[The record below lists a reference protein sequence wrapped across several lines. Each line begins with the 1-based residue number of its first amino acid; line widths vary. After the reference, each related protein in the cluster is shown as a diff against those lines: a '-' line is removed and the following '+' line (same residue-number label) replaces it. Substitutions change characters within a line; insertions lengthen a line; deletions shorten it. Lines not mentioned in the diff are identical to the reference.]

1 MSEANDNPGLLASAA
16 AEEEQTTEGQEQSIS
31 HVETPANTE
40 EDDGPLERPDFWPEK
55 FWKKDSNEPDL
66 EGLSKSYSELE
77 KQFRAG
83 KHKAPE
89 GGNYNMDALAGVPED
104 DALAKTYVS
113 WAQKYG
119 LSQAAFDELASQF
132 VQMGGVQQQEMQRS
146 MEAELEE
153 LGPNAK
159 AVIANMATWGKGLV
173 QKGIFSKED
182 FNEFARWGDTAR
194 GIKAL
199 MKLRET
205 YEGRVPVETIKTVTE
220 DSFTADDLAAA
231 VANPEYKT
239 NPAYRAKIERL
250 VEKMHN

>member
-16 AEEEQTTEGQEQSIS
+16 VEEEQTTEGQEQSLN
-31 HVETPANTE
+31 HVETPPT
-40 EDDGPLERPDFWPEK
+40 EDDSPLERPDFWPEK
-55 FWKKDSNEPDL
+55 FWIKDKAEPDL
-66 EGLSKSYSELE
+66 EGISKSYMELE
-77 KQFRAG
+77 KQFRSG

-89 GGNYNMDALAGVPED
+89 GGNYSLEALAGVPED

-119 LSQAAFDELASQF
+119 LSQVAFDELASQF
-132 VQMGGVQQQEMQRS
+132 VQMNGMQQQEAQRS
-146 MEAELEE
+146 MEAEMEE

-159 AVIANMATWGKGLV
+159 AVISNMATWGKGLV

-182 FNEFARWGDTAR
+182 FNEFARWGDTAK
-194 GIKAL
+194 GVKAL

-205 YEGRVPVETIKTVTE
+205 YEGRVPVETLKTATE
-220 DSFTADDLAAA
+220 DSVSKEELDSM

-239 NPAYRAKIERL
+239 NPAYRAKVERL
-250 VEKMHN
+250 FEKMYS

>member
-16 AEEEQTTEGQEQSIS
+16 VEEEQTTEGQEQSLN
-31 HVETPANTE
+31 HVETPPT
-40 EDDGPLERPDFWPEK
+40 EDDSPLERPDFWPEK
-55 FWKKDSNEPDL
+55 FWIKDKAEPDL
-66 EGLSKSYSELE
+66 EGISKSYMELE
-77 KQFRAG
+77 KQFRSG

-89 GGNYNMDALAGVPED
+89 GGNYSLEALAGVPED

-119 LSQAAFDELASQF
+119 LSQVAFDELASQF
-132 VQMGGVQQQEMQRS
+132 VQMGGMQQQEAQRS

-159 AVIANMATWGKGLV
+159 AVISNMATWGKGLV

-182 FNEFARWGDTAR
+182 FNEFARWGDTAK
-194 GIKAL
+194 GVKAL

-205 YEGRVPVETIKTVTE
+205 YEGRVPVETLKTATE
-220 DSFTADDLAAA
+220 DSVSKEGLDAM

-239 NPAYRAKIERL
+239 NPAYRAKVERL
-250 VEKMHN
+250 FEKMYN

>member
-1 MSEANDNPGLLASAA
+1 MSEANDNPGLLASAEV
-16 AEEEQTTEGQEQSIS
+16 EEEQTTEGQEQSIS
-31 HVETPANTE
+31 HVDTPKTE

-55 FWKKDSNEPDL
+55 FWIKDKAEPDL
-66 EGLSKSYSELE
+66 EGISKSYTELE

-89 GGNYNMDALAGVPED
+89 GGNYNLEALGSTPED
-104 DALAKTYVS
+104 DPLAKTYVT

-119 LSQAAFDELASQF
+119 LSQQAFDELASQF
-132 VQMGGVQQQEMQRS
+132 VQMGGMQQQEMQRS

-159 AVIANMATWGKGLV
+159 AVISNMATWGKGLV
-173 QKGIFSKED
+173 QKGIFSKDD
-182 FNEFARWGDTAR
+182 FNEFARWGDTAK

-205 YEGRVPVETIKTVTE
+205 YEGRVPVETLKTPTE
-220 DSFTADDLAAA
+220 ESVSKEELDSM

-239 NPAYRAKIERL
+239 NPAYRAKVERL
-250 VEKMHN
+250 FEKMYS

>member
-31 HVETPANTE
+31 HVETPATE

-89 GGNYNMDALAGVPED
+89 GGNYNLDALAGVPED

-119 LSQAAFDELASQF
+119 LSQAAFDELATQF
-132 VQMGGVQQQEMQRS
+132 VQMSGMQQQEAQRS
-146 MEAELEE
+146 MEAEMEE

-159 AVIANMATWGKGLV
+159 AIMANMATWGRGFI
-173 QKGIFSKED
+173 QKGVFSKED
-182 FNEFARWGDTAR
+182 FNEFARWGDTAK

-199 MKLRET
+199 MKLRESF
-205 YEGRVPVETIKTVTE
+205 EGRIPLETVKTATE
-220 DSFTADDLAAA
+220 DSVSKEDLDAM

-239 NPAYRAKIERL
+239 NPAYRAKVERL
-250 VEKMHN
+250 FEKMYS

>member
-1 MSEANDNPGLLASAA
+1 MSEANDNPGLLASAEV
-16 AEEEQTTEGQEQSIS
+16 EEPQTTEGQEQSAIS
-31 HVETPANTE
+31 HVDTPE
-40 EDDGPLERPDFWPEK
+40 KEDDSPLERPDFWPEK
-55 FWKKDSNEPDL
+55 FWIKDKAEPDL

>member
-16 AEEEQTTEGQEQSIS
+16 AEEEQTTEGQEQSLN
-31 HVETPANTE
+31 HVETPPT
-40 EDDGPLERPDFWPEK
+40 EDDSPLERPDFWPEK
-55 FWKKDSNEPDL
+55 FWIKDKAEPDL
-66 EGLSKSYSELE
+66 EGISKSYMELE
-77 KQFRAG
+77 KQFRSG

-89 GGNYNMDALAGVPED
+89 GGNYSLEALAGVPED

-119 LSQAAFDELASQF
+119 LSQVAFDELASQF
-132 VQMGGVQQQEMQRS
+132 VQMGGMQQQEAQRS

-159 AVIANMATWGKGLV
+159 AVISNMATWGKGLV

-182 FNEFARWGDTAR
+182 FNEFARWGDTAK
-194 GIKAL
+194 GVKAL

-205 YEGRVPVETIKTVTE
+205 YEGRVPVETLKTATE
-220 DSFTADDLAAA
+220 DSLSKEDLDSM

-239 NPAYRAKIERL
+239 NPAYRAKVERL
-250 VEKMHN
+250 FEKMYN